1 MTEYKYF
8 TGVYEADCVIMYQF
22 IDDMIVESGTD
33 RNKLLY
39 INKKKGGSNLYGY
52 TWRPYLS
59 PTRNRTPSEY
69 PKLYNTKLKD
79 MYPEFKHIAKEYRDL
94 YFPLFKYSQ
103 IQINKNYTIP
113 EHKDSSNVQDSVLC
127 AFGDYTGGDTRINL
141 GKTTLR
147 IDARIKPYKF
157 NGSKFPHWVEPFEG
171 NRYSLV
177 YFHNYKKKPEIL
189 I

>member
-1 MTEYKYF
+1 MDNLKYF
-8 TGVYEADCVIMYQF
+8 TGVYEADQVIMYQF

-33 RNKLLY
+33 RNKIYY
-39 INKKKGGSNLYGY
+39 INPKKGGSNLYGY

-69 PKLYNTKLKD
+69 DKLYNTKLKD
-79 MYPEFKHIAKEYRDL
+79 LYPTFKEIAKEYRDL

-103 IQINKNYTIP
+103 IQINKNYPIP
-113 EHKDSSNVQDSVLC
+113 PHKDSLNIGESVLC
-127 AFGDYTGGDTRINL
+127 CFGDYTGGETKINL
-141 GKTTLR
+141 GKTTLS
-147 IDARIKPYKF
+147 IDARDKPYKF
-157 NGSKFPHWVEPFEG
+157 NGSRFKHWVEPFEG

-177 YFHNYKKKPEIL
+177 YFHNYKKRPEIL